1 MSEKT
6 LNLTLGDVKEAFC
19 VAEKEEAL
27 KSFRRQLD
35 DVWDIDKAEEL
46 LCAIGEKMD
55 AQIKAEGLTWTTWD
69 RLLWV
74 VKEAFVLGSLDM
86 AERMMIVNDMSYADL
101 AGEGTQNEDHD

>member
-1 MSEKT
+1 MNTEKT

-46 LCAIGEKMD
+46 LCAIGEKMN
-55 AQIKAEGLTWTTWD
+55 AQIEEEGLTWTTWD
-69 RLLWV
+69 RILWA
-74 VKEAFVLGSLDM
+74 VKEAFILGSLDM
-86 AERMMIVNDMSYADL
+86 AEKLMFFNDMCYEDL
-101 AGEGTQNEDHD
+101 AREGVSIDG